1 MFFQGPYSENV
12 TVPLESGHKRDCPPP
27 RAVILARG
35 LGTRMR
41 AVEQGV
47 VLTEDQRRA
56 ANAGH
61 KAMMPIAGRP
71 FLDFVL
77 SAAADAGL
85 ERIAIVVA
93 PDHGELRHYYEVTS
107 PPSRVRVDF
116 VVQAEPRGT
125 ADAVL
130 AAERSIGDDAFLVM
144 NGDNL
149 YPVRDLSALSGL
161 REPGL
166 LGFDPEDLVRSGNVP
181 ADRVSA
187 FALIEQDPEGHLTR
201 IVEKPSPEDMSRL
214 GPAARVSM
222 NCWRFDSRIFEACRT
237 VSPSSR
243 GELELPA
250 AVALAMSEGGVR
262 FRVLPATGPVLD
274 LSRRADAAD
283 LSRRLAGTEPRP

>member
-1 MFFQGPYSENV
+1 MA
-12 TVPLESGHKRDCPPP
+12 T

-41 AVEQGV
+41 STDPAVP
-47 VLTEDQRRA
+47 LTEDQRRA
-56 ANAGH
+56 ADAGY

-85 ERIAIVVA
+85 ERMAIVVA
-93 PDHGELRHYYEVTS
+93 PDHAELRHYYQAVS
-107 PPSRVRVDF
+107 PPDRVRVDF
-116 VVQAEPRGT
+116 VVQSEARGT

-130 AAERSIGDDAFLVM
+130 AAAGWIGDDPFLVM

-149 YPVRDLSALSGL
+149 YPVEALSALRRM

-166 LGFDPEDLVRSGNVP
+166 PGFDPEDLARSGNIA
-181 ADRVSA
+181 ADRVRA
-187 FALIEQDPEGHLTR
+187 FALVEQDADGYLTQ
-201 IVEKPSPEDMSRL
+201 IVEKPSVADMTRL
-214 GPAARVSM
+214 GPGARVSM
-222 NCWRFDSRIFEACRT
+222 NCWRFDSRIFDACRAVT
-237 VSPSSR
+237 PSAR

-250 AVALAMSEGGVR
+250 AVALAIDRGVR
-262 FRVLPATGPVLD
+262 FKIVPAAGPVLD

-283 LSRRLAGTEPRP
+283 LSRRLAATPPRP

>member
-1 MFFQGPYSENV
+1 M
-12 TVPLESGHKRDCPPP
+12 TT

-41 AVEQGV
+41 SVEQGV
-47 VLTEDQRRA
+47 VLTDAQRRA
-56 ANAGH
+56 ADAGY

-85 ERIAIVVA
+85 DRIAIVAA
-93 PDHGELRHYYEVTS
+93 PDHGELRHHYEVTS
-107 PPSRVRVDF
+107 PPARVRVDF

-130 AAERSIGDDAFLVM
+130 AAERWIGDDSFLVM

-149 YPVRDLSALSGL
+149 YPVRDLSALSRL

-166 LGFDPEDLVRSGNVP
+166 LGFDREDLVRSGNVP
-181 ADRVSA
+181 ADRVGA
-187 FALIEQDPEGHLTR
+187 FALVEHDAGGHLTR
-201 IVEKPSPEDMSRL
+201 IVEKPSPEDVTRL

-222 NCWRFDSRIFEACRT
+222 NCWRFDSRIFDACRAVT
-237 VSPSSR
+237 PSLR

-250 AVALAMSEGGVR
+250 AVALAISEAGVR
-262 FRVLPATGPVLD
+262 FRVLAATGPVLD

-283 LSRRLAGTEPRP
+283 LSHRLAATEPRP

>member
-1 MFFQGPYSENV
+1 V
-12 TVPLESGHKRDCPPP
+12 TT

-41 AVEQGV
+41 STDPAID
-47 VLTEDQRRA
+47 LTDDQRRA
-56 ANAGH
+56 ADAGH

-85 ERIAIVVA
+85 ERVAIVVA
-93 PDHGELRHYYEVTS
+93 PDHAELRRHYEVSS
-107 PPSRVRVDF
+107 PPRRVRVDF
-116 VVQAEPRGT
+116 VVQADARGT

-130 AAERSIGDDAFLVM
+130 AAERWMENDSFLVM

-149 YPVRDLSALSGL
+149 YPVFALSALREL

-166 LGFDPEDLVRSGNVP
+166 PGFDPEELVRSGNVA
-181 ADRVSA
+181 ADRVRA
-187 FALIEQDPEGHLTR
+187 FALVEQDAAGYLTG
-201 IVEKPSPEDMSRL
+201 IVEKPSAEDMVRL

-222 NCWRFDSRIFEACRT
+222 NCWRFDARIFDACRHLT
-237 VSPSSR
+237 PSPR

-250 AVALAMSEGGVR
+250 AVALAMTQGMR

-283 LSRRLAGTEPRP
+283 LSRRLAVTQPRP

>member
-1 MFFQGPYSENV
+1 M
-12 TVPLESGHKRDCPPP
+12 PP
-27 RAVILARG
+27 RALILARG

-41 AVEQGV
+41 STDPAVP
-47 VLTEDQRRA
+47 LTDDQRRA
-56 ANAGH
+56 ADAGH

-85 ERIAIVVA
+85 ERVAIVVA
-93 PDHGELRHYYEVTS
+93 PDHAELRGYYEGTS
-107 PPSRVRVDF
+107 RPQRLRVDF
-116 VVQAEPRGT
+116 VVQADARGT

-130 AAERSIGDDAFLVM
+130 AAEPWMEDDPFLVM

-149 YPVRDLSALSGL
+149 YPVPALSVLRGM

-166 LGFDPEDLVRSGNVP
+166 PGFDPEDLVRSGNVP
-181 ADRVSA
+181 ADRVRA
-187 FALIEQDPEGHLTR
+187 FALVEQDADGYLTR
-201 IVEKPSPEDMSRL
+201 IVEKPSVEDMDRL

-222 NCWRFDSRIFEACRT
+222 NCWRFDARIFDACRHVT
-237 VSPSSR
+237 PSLR

-250 AVALAMSEGGVR
+250 AVALAMTRGMR

-283 LSRRLAGTEPRP
+283 LSRRLAGTQPRP

>member
-1 MFFQGPYSENV
+1 MRSEAPGI
-12 TVPLESGHKRDCPPP
+12 T
-27 RAVILARG
+27 
-35 LGTRMR
+35 
-41 AVEQGV
+41 
-47 VLTEDQRRA
+47 LTDAQHRA
-56 ANAGH
+56 ADAGH

-85 ERIAIVVA
+85 DRIAIVVA
-93 PDHGELRHYYEVTS
+93 PDHRALRHYYDVAS
-107 PPSRVRVDF
+107 PPSRIRVDF

-130 AAERSIGDDAFLVM
+130 AAQQWIGDDAFLVM

-161 REPGL
+161 GEPGL

-181 ADRVSA
+181 ADRVRA
-187 FALIEQDPEGHLTR
+187 FALVEQDAEGHLTR
-201 IVEKPSPEDMSRL
+201 IVEKPSSEDVTRL

-237 VSPSSR
+237 VAPSSR

-250 AVALAMSEGGVR
+250 AVALALNEGGVR
-262 FRVLPATGPVLD
+262 FRVLSATGPVLD

-283 LSRRLAGTEPRP
+283 LSHRLAGTEPRP

>member
-1 MFFQGPYSENV
+1 
-12 TVPLESGHKRDCPPP
+12 
-27 RAVILARG
+27 
-35 LGTRMR
+35 MR
-41 AVEQGV
+41 STDAAA
-47 VLTEDQRRA
+47 VLTDAQHRA
-56 ANAGH
+56 ADAGH

-85 ERIAIVVA
+85 DRIAIVVA
-93 PDHGELRHYYEVTS
+93 PDHDELRHHYQTAS
-107 PPSRVRVDF
+107 PPTRLRLDF

-130 AAERSIGDDAFLVM
+130 AAERWIGDDSFLVM

-149 YPVRDLSALSGL
+149 YPVRDLSALRGL

-181 ADRVSA
+181 ADRVRA
-187 FALIEQDPEGHLTR
+187 FALVEPDAGGHLTR
-201 IVEKPSPEDMSRL
+201 IVEKPSPEDVTRL

-222 NCWRFDSRIFEACRT
+222 NCWRFDSRIFDACRAVT
-237 VSPSSR
+237 PSSR

-250 AVALAMSEGGVR
+250 AVALAISEAGVR

-283 LSRRLAGTEPRP
+283 LSHRLAATEPRP

>member
-1 MFFQGPYSENV
+1 M
-12 TVPLESGHKRDCPPP
+12 TT

-41 AVEQGV
+41 SEAPGIT
-47 VLTEDQRRA
+47 LTADQRRA
-56 ANAGH
+56 ADAGH

-85 ERIAIVVA
+85 DRVAIVVG
-93 PDHGELRHYYEVTS
+93 PEHRELRHYYEVTS
-107 PPSRVRVDF
+107 PPARVRVDF

-130 AAERSIGDDAFLVM
+130 AAERWIGDEAFLVM

-149 YPVRDLSALSGL
+149 YPVRDLSTLSGL
-161 REPGL
+161 GEPGL
-166 LGFDPEDLVRSGNVP
+166 LGFDPEELVRSGNVP
-181 ADRVSA
+181 ADRVRA
-187 FALIEQDPEGHLTR
+187 FALAEQDADGHLTR
-201 IVEKPSPEDMSRL
+201 IVEKPSPEDVTRL

-222 NCWRFDSRIFEACRT
+222 NCWCFDSRIFEACRT
-237 VSPSSR
+237 VPPSSR

-250 AVALAMSEGGVR
+250 AVALAITEGGVR

-283 LSRRLAGTEPRP
+283 LSHRLAGTEPRP